1 LLHIN
6 SKKILETVLAVIA
19 AGILLQTLY
28 FKFSAHPDSVALFS
42 KLGMEPYGRIG
53 IGVMELIASLL
64 ILVPKTRGIGA
75 LLGLG
80 IISGAIFSS

>member
-1 LLHIN
+1 MLHIN